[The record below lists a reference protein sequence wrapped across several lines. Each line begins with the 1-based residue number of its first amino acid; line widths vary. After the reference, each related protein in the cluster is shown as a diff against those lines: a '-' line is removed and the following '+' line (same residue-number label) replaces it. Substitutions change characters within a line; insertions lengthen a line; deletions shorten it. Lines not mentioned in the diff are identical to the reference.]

1 MLKNHKFE
9 PLGIIMA
16 GLALGSVIVGCRS
29 SAAPSHTDAAI
40 FNPAV
45 TSRRHLTDYAA
56 AHDNADR
63 LQIARAA
70 ALDASLTPNASAA
83 WLMTW
88 RDLAFAEAK
97 ITVDLL
103 QALATTPLASDVDA
117 NLFRAFTEL
126 APETNPRK

>member
-1 MLKNHKFE
+1 MKGLK
-9 PLGIIMA
+9 PTLGIFMA
-16 GLALGSVIVGCRS
+16 GLAVGTAIVGCRS

-70 ALDASLTPNASAA
+70 ALDASLTPNVRLA
-83 WLMTW
+83 WLCTW
-88 RDLAFAEAK
+88 RDLAFAEGAASM
-97 ITVDLL
+97 DLL
-103 QALATTPLASDVDA
+103 QELAALPASSETDG
-117 NLFRAFTEL
+117 NLFRAFCDL
-126 APETNPRK
+126 APDKTPNN